1 MSNSLQILFVGIA
14 PPAPTTSGQRM
25 RTRVL
30 LEALRDEGHKVTLVT
45 FAEPAEVQ
53 QPDAS
58 LASLC
63 TECQLLS
70 SPASGMAGGEYW
82 KRLLGL
88 FSSAPYGAR
97 RMRSER
103 MSAVV
108 RRTLAKNRFDL
119 VICADVYMLAN
130 LPEELRIPVLLNKD
144 DLTFVIVNQYASGI
158 RNPLT
163 KIYARAEYKK
173 IFKLETRSCSQVA
186 GVLVCSEADKEALQ
200 RFCPTA
206 HIFVAPNVVNVK
218 DYQPVSTDDKRTILF
233 FGAMDWLPNRD
244 AVEYFVADILP
255 VLRRKISGFRFVI
268 AGRNPSEQFRRRFE
282 NVLDLEFTG
291 TVEDMR
297 TIIANAAVCV
307 VPLRIGSGTRLKILE
322 AAAMGKAIVST
333 PLGAEGL
340 EFRDGVEIL
349 LAGQPD
355 DFAQG
360 VAALFND
367 APRRI
372 AVGSAARRAVEQ
384 RYSVPALRE
393 RLRAALASVR
403 SESANFVD
411 LRQPVAPEVSR

>member
-1 MSNSLQILFVGIA
+1 MNTSLQILFVGIA
-14 PPAPTTSGQRM
+14 PPVPTTSGQRM

-30 LEALRDEGHKVTLVT
+30 LEALRDEGHKVTLVS

-58 LASLC
+58 LAGLC

-70 SPASGMAGGEYW
+70 SPANGMAGGEYW

-88 FSSAPYGAR
+88 FSSTPYGAR
-97 RMRSER
+97 RMRSES
-103 MSAVV
+103 MSALV
-108 RRTLAKNRFDL
+108 RRTIAECRFDV

-130 LPEELRIPVLLNKD
+130 LPRELKIPILLNKD
-144 DLTFVIVNQYASGI
+144 DLTFVIVNQYARGI

-186 GVLVCSEADKEALQ
+186 GVLVCSEADEDALR

-206 HIFVAPNVVNVK
+206 HIFVAPNVVNVE
-218 DYQPVSTDDKRTILF
+218 DYQSVSSDDKRTILF
-233 FGAMDWLPNRD
+233 VGAMDWLPNRD
-244 AVEYFVADILP
+244 AVEYFVAEILP
-255 VLRRKISGFRFVI
+255 LLRRKISGFRFVI
-268 AGRNPSEQFRRRFE
+268 AGRNPPEQFRRRFE
-282 NVLDLEFTG
+282 NVSDLEFTG
-291 TVEDMR
+291 TVLDMR
-297 TIIANAAVCV
+297 AIIANAAICV

-322 AAAMGKAIVST
+322 AAAMGKPIVST

-340 EFRDGVEIL
+340 DFRDGEEIL
-349 LAGQPD
+349 IARQPD
-355 DFAQG
+355 GFAQA

-384 RYSVPALRE
+384 RYSLPALRE
-393 RLRAALASVR
+393 RLRSALASVG
-403 SESANFVD
+403 SESTNFVD
-411 LRQPVAPEVSR
+411 LHQPIAREVSR